1 MFCFSRKGC
10 VWRDVVAVSRLLFV
24 YVCARPPNRR
34 ARAAQKCVQ
43 PQIHTRATATPPRY
57 RCKCMR
63 VYCMMYLVGVIHRRL
78 EVRGVEE
85 VPPAVLAQVGR
96 VLAALRLV
104 VFNKGVWW
112 LNGRGQWSKNEGR
125 TRRQQRQGAHNQT
138 KAQPPLDGGSHI
150 STRQQ
155 RGSRTIQPQAH
166 VCTYVAGLAVADAD
180 GVGLL
185 VELKGGRVRL
195 HVVQD
200 AHLPVGFRSG
210 WGRGCGAV
218 CQRCGSWR
226 SSGWLVHQAAIPDVL
241 ASHNNGRREDTQKT
255 QARTARRSGSSPGT

>member
-1 MFCFSRKGC
+1 MQMHAC
-10 VWRDVVAVSRLLFV
+10 VLYDVPGRS
-24 YVCARPPNRR
+24 CPS
-34 ARAAQKCVQ
+34 
-43 PQIHTRATATPPRY
+43 PPRGP
-57 RCKCMR
+57 RS
-63 VYCMMYLVGVIHRRL
+63 RRSST
-78 EVRGVEE
+78 RGSCSGW
-85 VPPAVLAQVGR
+85 PGPGGTPAGCFR
-96 VLAALRLV
+96 
-104 VFNKGVWW
+104 KGVWW
-112 LNGRGQWSKNEGR
+112 LNGRGQWSINEGR

-155 RGSRTIQPQAH
+155 RGSHTIQPQAH

-180 GVGLL
+180 GIGLL
-185 VELKGGRVRL
+185 VELEGGRVRL

-200 AHLPVGFRSG
+200 AHLPVGFRG
-210 WGRGCGAV
+210 GCGRGCGAV
-218 CQRCGSWR
+218 CQWCGSWR